1 MPDGHESWHVEGI
14 AQGLAP
20 SLNAGLAAPLAG
32 LAGDGA
38 TPASAATAFLRKRPI
53 SGISVMIA
61 AAAPQSVPPLT

>member
-1 MPDGHESWHVEGI
+1 MPDGHERWHIEGI
-14 AQGLAP
+14 ALWFAP
-20 SLNAGLAAPLAG
+20 VLNVGSAAPLAG

-61 AAAPQSVPPLT
+61 AAAT